1 MAVITN
7 SAYKIFIGKNVFED
21 MRKMLK
27 SEKYQN
33 AKYFVLADTNT
44 LAKCYPFLSINL
56 EFLAEAEIFEIDS
69 GEDQKNIDIAK
80 ELWAALAEHKADRHA
95 VLINLGGGVIS
106 DLGGFVASSYKRGI
120 SFINVPTTLMA
131 QVDASIGG
139 KVGVNMNDL
148 KNMIGYFKNPDAIF
162 IYPGFL
168 RSLDE
173 KQIISGWA
181 EVVKHAL
188 ITDPEIWKKIQKLNP
203 KNINDWDNIIL
214 QSVNIKSQI
223 VETDFYESS
232 IRKNLNFGHTIG
244 HAIEGLFLEN
254 YENVVLHGEAIAAG
268 MICESFLSFK
278 KGKIKKEELDQISSY
293 ILKYFPV
300 IKLDDLDYH
309 RIMELITNDKKN
321 MKNKINFSLL
331 NSIGAATLDKS
342 IGNDLI
348 IDSLNFY
355 RKITFQI
362 P

>member
-7 SAYKIFIGKNVFED
+7 SEYKIFIGKNVFDD
-21 MRKMLK
+21 MRKFLK
-27 SEKYQN
+27 SDKYQN
-33 AKYFVLADTNT
+33 ARFFVLADSNT

-56 EFLAEAEIFEIDS
+56 EFLEDAEIFEIDS
-69 GEDQKNIDIAK
+69 GEEQKNIDIAK
-80 ELWAALAEHKADRHA
+80 ELWAALAEQKADRHA

-120 SFINVPTTLMA
+120 SFVNVPTSLMA

-168 RSLDE
+168 RSLDL

-188 ITDPEIWKKIQKLNP
+188 ITDVEIWKKIQKLNP
-203 KNINDWDNIIL
+203 KNINNWDNIIL
-214 QSVNIKSQI
+214 QSVTIKSQI
-223 VETDFYESS
+223 VESDFYETS

-244 HAIEGLFLEN
+244 HALEGLFLEN
-254 YENVVLHGEAIAAG
+254 HKNTVLHGEAIAAG

-278 KGKIKKEELDQISSY
+278 KGRIKKDDLEIISGY
-293 ILKYFPV
+293 LLKYFPI
-300 IKLDDLDYH
+300 IKLDDMDYH

-321 MKNKINFSLL
+321 MKNKINFCLL
-331 NSIGAATLDKS
+331 NGVGAASMDKS

-348 IDSLNFY
+348 IDSLNYY

>member
-1 MAVITN
+1 MSVITN
-7 SAYKIFIGKNVFED
+7 SDYKIFVGKNVFED
-21 MRKMLK
+21 MRKFLK

-33 AKYFVLADTNT
+33 ARFFVLADSNT

-56 EFLAEAEIFEIDS
+56 DFLEDAEIFEIDS

-106 DLGGFVASSYKRGI
+106 DLGGFVASTYKRGI
-120 SFINVPTTLMA
+120 SFINVPTSLMA

-139 KVGVNMNDL
+139 KVGVNLNDL

-168 RSLDE
+168 RSLDL

-181 EVVKHAL
+181 EVIKHAL
-188 ITDPEIWKKIQKLNP
+188 ITDQEIWKKIQKTNP
-203 KNINDWDNIIL
+203 KNISNWDSIIL

-223 VETDFYESS
+223 VESDFYETS

-254 YENVVLHGEAIAAG
+254 HKHTVLHGEAVAVG
-268 MICESFLSFK
+268 MICESYLSFK
-278 KGKIKKEELDQISSY
+278 KGRIKKDDLEKIAAY

-300 IKLDDLDYH
+300 IQLDEMDYH

-331 NSIGAATLDKS
+331 NGLGSASVDKS
-342 IGNDLI
+342 VGNDLI
-348 IDSLNFY
+348 IDSLNYY